1 MASRA
6 VGYVRV
12 SDESQVEGLSLD
24 AQRREIERY
33 CERHGH
39 ELEGFYADEGVSAH
53 GEEIASR
60 PQLVRLL
67 DDAAAAAF
75 DIVVVHTLDRWARNV
90 GVQRQALKRLGDAG
104 VGFASVTEQVDF
116 TTPAGKLMLTMI
128 GGVSEFF
135 SDQLGVLVAKAKRE
149 QAERGLPPGPV
160 PFGYIRT
167 ASRICLP
174 DERDGQA
181 VRRVFE
187 VRAAGSSH
195 GETAAWLNAQGFRT
209 RTDRLFTPY
218 ATRDMSANVFYAG
231 VVRYKGEQFP
241 GQHERVVP
249 PALFQRVQQ
258 RRAASHQRR
267 RPLRRVGVLQGLVAC
282 AACGSTIHSELNR
295 HGQGRYRERH
305 GVSCRTNDRTV
316 AAKFIDSDRSGC
328 CGGGRAGRRLVA

>member
-218 ATRDMSANVFYAG
+218 ATRDMSANVFLRGRRQVQRGTVPRTARENCAARAVPARPAAAG
-231 VVRYKGEQFP
+231 GVSSASPAASTSWCAPRARRLRRLRLHDPLRAEP
-241 GQHERVVP
+241 AWTRPLPRAARRVVP
-249 PALFQRVQQ
+249 YQR
-258 RRAASHQRR
+258 
-267 RPLRRVGVLQGLVAC
+267 PDG
-282 AACGSTIHSELNR
+282 
-295 HGQGRYRERH
+295 
-305 GVSCRTNDRTV
+305 
-316 AAKFIDSDRSGC
+316 GC
-328 CGGGRAGRRLVA
+328 